1 MNQRFTSNN
10 ASIPRH
16 VSMRGHANGVPGMVS
31 VTHASGALP
40 GTTGGHVRRSR
51 RHGHIRV
58 GAAIPEDG
66 GVTPPP
72 PYIEH
77 STAQI
82 QANRHR
88 RFIRSPETDGNSAN
102 SETTQNNQ
110 PTDTTS
116 DTQTHQQVAR
126 TPVPNHELSDNSDE
140 TRVESRAETVTRVL
154 QPSRIPARA
163 RATPYPT
170 ARAQNTQ
177 RGNNLN
183 VRGMNTQAGVSNT
196 HTMENSGR
204 NGLFEELIDV

>member
-1 MNQRFTSNN
+1 MNQRFTSTN

-40 GTTGGHVRRSR
+40 DTTRGHARRSR
-51 RHGHIRV
+51 RHGHIQV
-58 GAAIPEDG
+58 GAAIPEDVG
-66 GVTPPP
+66 ATPPP

-77 STAQI
+77 PTAQI
-82 QANRHR
+82 RADRHR
-88 RFIRSPETDGNSAN
+88 RFIRSPETDGNSAE
-102 SETTQNNQ
+102 SENTQNN
-110 PTDTTS
+110 PSTDTAS
-116 DTQTHQQVAR
+116 DTQTHQQVPR
-126 TPVPNHELSDNSDE
+126 TPVPNHELNDNSTE
-140 TRVESRAETVTRVL
+140 TRVQSRAETVTRVL
-154 QPSRIPARA
+154 QPSRLPARA

-183 VRGMNTQAGVSNT
+183 VRGMSTQSGLSNTQ
-196 HTMENSGR
+196 TMENSGR